1 MKFPLRLREKYDMIQ
16 SGKDVRHTESVKGI
30 VESTISLDKSSCYF
44 MKSGKCALSIIGDF
58 SFSRLR
64 LDPSDVL
71 YCPNLFRQMTGKDK
85 SKPVNII
92 PCECGHAEVVS
103 GQQRACIASQKRLRV
118 AVAAA
123 GEESYPLCSVCGSQ
137 MTLDE
142 TAAQAGGLRVVTVHA
157 VIEPP
162 KKPRK
167 K

>member
-16 SGKDVRHTESVKGI
+16 NGKDVRHTESVKGI

-118 AVAAA
+118 
-123 GEESYPLCSVCGSQ
+123 
-137 MTLDE
+137 
-142 TAAQAGGLRVVTVHA
+142 VTVHA